1 MKKLLLLPN
10 IILIV
15 ISAYNL
21 FNEQTGADYITYK
34 LMHIA
39 VLMCC
44 IVFTAVLFKS
54 IVSGAPVDDYDSTE
68 DAVIDE
74 ATA

>member
-21 FNEQTGADYITYK
+21 FNEQAGADYITYK

-54 IVSGAPVDDYDSTE
+54 ILTSTPLRDYDTTE

-74 ATA
+74 TTA